1 MDFSFWDE
9 RRLVLFSRSLT
20 LALLGA
26 ALALILGLLAA
37 YFLWNR
43 KRPVWF
49 SAVLILALPLS
60 PMMYVYSL
68 EYIYGLFNLKTA
80 PQLSIIISYS
90 LQLLPLNALAIY
102 NGFLSV
108 SSTEIDAARVLRSD
122 YACLFQVIIRRNLP
136 LMLILVLFST
146 VMNLLDYS
154 IPALFGVSVY
164 SLDIFAV
171 FSATGDVLRVALQS
185 LPVFILSLSTFIVLL
200 ILLRSVWSVNPQ
212 GNTGRCFGQSKNIAL
227 TISEAFGCIVCLLP
241 LLAVLSALAP
251 LLINSQVFLTAVS
264 TSLGDLSYSLRI
276 SALAAIFGTALAV
289 GFRAFG
295 GALLPFALLFAA
307 MPPALVGILLLY
319 TLSSFRVLDSIM
331 PVIALILRFFP
342 FAAVLLYMA
351 KRLENKDE
359 NRAALLFARTKTVW
373 LFRYK
378 LPVMLPSLLISA
390 TIIFVLSLGEIGA
403 TLLVIPPG
411 SNTLTIKL
419 YNYMHYGSGAS
430 VSGLASLL
438 GVTVALITAAA
449 WGLWRYLKRSQREI
463 YD

>member
-1 MDFSFWDE
+1 MDFNFWDE
-9 RRLVLFSRSLT
+9 RRLILFSRSLT
-20 LALLGA
+20 LASLGA
-26 ALALILGLLAA
+26 VLALILGLLAA

-43 KRPVWF
+43 KRPVLF
-49 SAVLILALPLS
+49 SAMLIFALPLS

-68 EYIYGLFNLKTA
+68 EYIYGLFSLKIA
-80 PQLSIIISYS
+80 PQLSIIISYA
-90 LQLLPLNALAIY
+90 LQLLPLNALAIC
-102 NGFLSV
+102 NGFLAV
-108 SSTEIDAARVLRSD
+108 SSPEIDAARVLRSD
-122 YACLFQVIIRRNLP
+122 KACLFQIIIRRNLP

-171 FSATGDVLRVALQS
+171 FSATGDVPRVALQS

-200 ILLRSVWSVNPQ
+200 MLLRSVWSVNPQ
-212 GNTGRCFGQSKNIAL
+212 GNTGRCFGQSKNITSAV
-227 TISEAFGCIVCLLP
+227 SEAVGCIVCLLP
-241 LLAVLSALAP
+241 LLAVFSALAP
-251 LLINSQVFLTAVS
+251 LFTQSHVFLTAVS
-264 TSLGDLSYSLRI
+264 TSLGELGYSLRI
-276 SALAAIFGTALAV
+276 SALAAIFGTALAA
-289 GFRAFG
+289 GFRVFNG
-295 GALLPFALLFAA
+295 TLLPVALLFAA
-307 MPPALVGILLLY
+307 MPPALVGIILLY
-319 TLSSFRVLDSIM
+319 TLSSFRFLDGIL

-342 FAAVLLYMA
+342 FAAVILYMA

-359 NRAALLFARTKTVW
+359 NRAASLFARTKTVW
-373 LFRYK
+373 LLRYK

-390 TIIFVLSLGEIGA
+390 TVIFVLSLGEIGA

-411 SNTLTIKL
+411 SSTLTIKL

-449 WGLWRYLKRSQREI
+449 WGAWRYLRKSEGI